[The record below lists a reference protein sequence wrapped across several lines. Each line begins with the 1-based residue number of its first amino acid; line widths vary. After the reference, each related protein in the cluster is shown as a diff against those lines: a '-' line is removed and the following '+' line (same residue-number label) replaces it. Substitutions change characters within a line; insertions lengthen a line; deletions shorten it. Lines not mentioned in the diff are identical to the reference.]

1 MEERLQKILSRA
13 GFGSRRVCEELIK
26 AKRVIIND
34 RVAHIGI
41 KADEDKDKISVDG
54 VRLKLKRLKK
64 IYIAFNKPRGVLS
77 EIYPGKKDKTIRD
90 FIDLPEYLFIVGR
103 LDKNSEGLLLLTNDG
118 DMANK
123 LTHPRFEHEKEYKV
137 LVGKKPDD
145 KQLAAWRH
153 GVVLPDGHV
162 TYPAVVQINKSDIE
176 GTWLTII
183 MHEGRKRQIREVGAL
198 LGLPVKNIIR
208 IRISTINL
216 GELPTGQWRK
226 LNKDEIEK
234 LKSSV
239 I

>member
-54 VRLKLKRLKK
+54 VRLKLKRLQK

-118 DMANK
+118 DIANK

-137 LVGKKPDD
+137 LVGTKPDD

-153 GVVLPDGHV
+153 GVVLPDGQV
-162 TYPAVVQINKSDIE
+162 TYPAVIQINKSDIE